1 MKIIVTSLFI
11 ISCLFLTSFKN
22 PSKNIKFA
30 ISTQLSIS
38 DEEEEFVELMNG
50 KIIKGKVSKCN
61 VFKTNSFKAKGS
73 GVVVIDD
80 VKYEYDDVMAVQHKK
95 NRYKKNADGQF
106 AKRTYKSKISVY
118 YTWIDIGG
126 GGTTRDYYYI
136 LKGDTGALVEMTEGN
151 LRAMVSDCS
160 AAIAVFDE
168 FHKLTRRAQLD
179 RSIKVYYDC
188 IDMYDKCK

>member
-22 PSKNIKFA
+22 PSKNAKVA
-30 ISTQLSIS
+30 ISTKLSI
-38 DEEEEFVELMNG
+38 DNEEEEFVELMNG

-73 GVVVIDD
+73 GEVVIND
-80 VKYEYDDVMAVQHKK
+80 VKYEYNDVMAVQHKK
-95 NRYKKNADGQF
+95 NRYKKNADGEF

-126 GGTTRDYYYI
+126 GGTTRNFYYI
-136 LKGDTGALVEMTEGN
+136 LKGDTGTLVEMTYGN
-151 LRAMVSDCS
+151 LRNMVSDCP

-168 FHKLTRRAQLD
+168 YDKLTGRAKMD
-179 RSIKVYYDC
+179 RSIKVQYDC

>member
-1 MKIIVTSLFI
+1 M
-11 ISCLFLTSFKN
+11 TSFN
-22 PSKNIKFA
+22 IPSKNAKVV
-30 ISTQLSIS
+30 ISTQLCI
-38 DEEEEFVELMNG
+38 DDDEEEFVELMNG
-50 KIIKGKVSKCN
+50 KIIKGNVTKCN

-73 GVVVIDD
+73 GEVVIDD
-80 VKYEYDDVMAVQHKK
+80 VKYEYKDVMAVQYKK
-95 NRYKKNADGQF
+95 DRYKKNVDGQF

-126 GGTTRDYYYI
+126 GGETRNFYYI
-136 LKGDTGALVEMTEGN
+136 LKGDTGTLVEMTEAN
-151 LRAMVSDCS
+151 LRTMVGDCP

-168 FHKLTRRAQLD
+168 YDKLTGRAQMN

>member
-1 MKIIVTSLFI
+1 MKSIVTSLFC

-22 PSKNIKFA
+22 PPKNAKVA
-30 ISTQLSIS
+30 IATQVAID
-38 DEEEEFVELMNG
+38 DEEQEFVELMNG

-73 GVVVIDD
+73 GEVVIDG
-80 VKYEYDDVMAVQHKK
+80 VTYEYNDVMAVQHKK
-95 NRYKKNADGQF
+95 NRYKKNANGEF

-126 GGTTRDYYYI
+126 GGNTRDFYYI
-136 LKGDTGALVEMTEGN
+136 LKGDTGTLVEMTEGN
-151 LRAMVSDCS
+151 LRTMVSDCP

-168 FHKLTRRAQLD
+168 YDKLTGRAQMN
-179 RSIKVYYDC
+179 RSIKVNYDC
-188 IDMYDKCK
+188 IDAYDKCQ

>member
-22 PSKNIKFA
+22 PFKNAKVA
-30 ISTQLSIS
+30 ISTQLCA
-38 DEEEEFVELMNG
+38 DEEEQEFVELTNG

-73 GVVVIDD
+73 GEVVIDD
-80 VKYEYDDVMAVQHKK
+80 VKYEYDDIVAVQHKK

-126 GGTTRDYYYI
+126 GGTTRNFYYI
-136 LKGDTGALVEMTEGN
+136 LKGDTGTLVEMTVGN
-151 LRAMVSDCS
+151 LRTMVSDCP
-160 AAIAVFDE
+160 AAIAVLDE
-168 FHKLTRRAQLD
+168 YGKLTGRAQMD
-179 RSIKVYYDC
+179 RSIKVQYDC